1 MLVFR
6 PSDYSEL
13 AGSLATVAIASLGGP
28 LTAGGAALAEVVKHT
43 QARYEAGAPT
53 RDLRRHVTMEIRQW
67 AESERFTSEQI
78 ELGLALATETTAR
91 FGLDIDTIAAL
102 QFDPAKASKQVREAA
117 RAQDSHWGTE
127 DHYEIAARGI
137 EWTYRVLIRQFRANE
152 PLLLP
157 AIQALRRSIDDYATR
172 PRQWGEAPR
181 PHWWI

>member
-102 QFDPAKASKQVREAA
+102 QFDPEGVQGTGRRGPRTLTGDRGSLR
-117 RAQDSHWGTE
+117 DSRTR
-127 DHYEIAARGI
+127 YRGH
-137 EWTYRVLIRQFRANE
+137 TAF
-152 PLLLP
+152 
-157 AIQALRRSIDDYATR
+157 
-172 PRQWGEAPR
+172 
-181 PHWWI
+181 